1 MSPTDAIRSKFQR
14 NARAVAIF
22 TESMHRTAV
31 TEVRLDQGL
40 RCEIEEGPWKL
51 VADMSEKWGGASA
64 GPNPGVLGRGALGSC
79 LAMNIATW
87 AAVQQ
92 LELRSIR
99 IRVEADYDA
108 RSISKPMEFAPGYE
122 QVRIHVWIESP
133 EGESEVRRLM
143 SFVEQATAY
152 IDTFRR
158 PMDVRVQTEVV
169 ESASKGAAA

>member
-1 MSPTDAIRSKFQR
+1 MSSTDAIRSKFRR

-22 TESMHRTAV
+22 TESVRRTAV

-51 VADMSEKWGGASA
+51 VADMSEKWGGHSA

-79 LAMNIATW
+79 LAMNIAIW

-92 LELRSIR
+92 VELRSIR

-108 RSISKPMEFAPGYE
+108 RGISKPLEFAPGYE
-122 QVRIHVWIESP
+122 KVRLRVVIESP
-133 EGESEVRRLM
+133 ESESEVRRLM

-158 PMDVRVQTEVV
+158 PIDVRVQTEVF
-169 ESASKGAAA
+169 EPAGAEPAA